1 MKLIIPNFWREKNL
15 ISILLIPLSWVYAFI
30 SSLNLF
36 KPLYTSKAKI
46 ITIGNITMGG
56 AGKTPVALSI
66 AKMLKEHKLAILTR
80 GYKGKLKGPLIV
92 NDSHNIN
99 DIGDEALLLKKQ
111 AVTCVSKNRL
121 EGIKFL
127 EDLGYDLIITD
138 DGLQDSRF
146 KKDISI
152 VVVDSYFGFGN
163 GLIFPAGPLRE
174 SKNSGLKKT
183 SFIALIGDKEIDLE
197 TSTPIIKAKLVSD
210 LSLDNRSFIAFAGI
224 GNPDKFFHSVK
235 EAGGTI
241 IQKIAFGDHHQYTNK
256 EIDDLYELAKMHKAE
271 LITTE
276 KDYTRI
282 DRKEKIS
289 VLPVTLKWS
298 NVKDLLS
305 KLS

>member
-15 ISILLIPLSWVYAFI
+15 ISILLIPFSWIYTFI
-30 SSLNLF
+30 SSLN
-36 KPLYTSKAKI
+36 YSKFIHLSKSKI

-56 AGKTPVALSI
+56 AGKTPVAISI
-66 AKMLKEHKLAILTR
+66 SKILKDHKLAILTR

-99 DIGDEALLLKKQ
+99 DIGDEALLLKKH

-127 EDLGYDLIITD
+127 EDLGYEIIITD
-138 DGLQDSRF
+138 DGLQDNRF

-152 VVVDSYFGFGN
+152 VVVDSFFGFGN
-163 GLIFPAGPLRE
+163 ELIFPAGPLRE
-174 SKNSGLKKT
+174 SKISGLKKA
-183 SFIALIGDKEIDLE
+183 SFITLIGDKDIDLE
-197 TSTPIIKAKLVSD
+197 TSTSIIKAKLVSD
-210 LSLDNRSFIAFAGI
+210 ISLDNRNFIAFAGI
-224 GNPDKFFHSVK
+224 GNPEKFFHSVK
-235 EAGGTI
+235 KAGGNI

-256 EIDDLYELAKMHKAE
+256 EIDDLYKLAKMHKAE

-282 DRKEKIS
+282 DRTEEIS

-298 NVKDLLS
+298 NEKDLLS
-305 KLS
+305 RIS